1 MTILAN
7 LFEFTKSHGLKIRNI
22 GASHKDMT
30 TTAMSDDDDADD
42 FDPYLRG
49 IGQDAADNMGSDD
62 ESSTDEDFNPDDA
75 DPEAK
80 TGGDEEFD
88 SDAADRSTDSEDR
101 GSVRILLI
109 RSAYL

>member
-1 MTILAN
+1 MT
-7 LFEFTKSHGLKIRNI
+7 S
-22 GASHKDMT
+22 
-30 TTAMSDDDDADD
+30 TAMSDDDDGDE

-80 TGGDEEFD
+80 TGGDEEYD
-88 SDAADRSTDSEDR
+88 SDVANRSTDSEDR
-101 GSVRILLI
+101 GTVNIIS
-109 RSAYL
+109 SA